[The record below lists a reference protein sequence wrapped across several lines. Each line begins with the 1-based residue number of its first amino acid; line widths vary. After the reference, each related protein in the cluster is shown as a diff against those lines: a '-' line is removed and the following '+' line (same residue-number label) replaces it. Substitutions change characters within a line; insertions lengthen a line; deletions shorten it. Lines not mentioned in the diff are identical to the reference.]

1 MTFEPQNDLER
12 SLVRAMGDASWIP
25 QFYRDLADGELFLIL
40 DEAPPGRS
48 ESVVLQPGQTLS
60 VMAGRSDGREF
71 IPVYSSLPRLEAA
84 APEGAGY
91 IALDT
96 IGALQMIGGAEVI
109 LNPGSEYAK
118 EITPGEVAMLVD
130 GSMWTL
136 TRQMQLAGPTLMQI
150 GQPAR
155 YPTELAEI
163 LKRLFARY
171 EEVQR
176 GWIAAVGSIE
186 RNVRPH
192 IVLFLEMSEPS
203 YDVFADI
210 GIVAELNPV
219 QDPPFEV
226 MPFTTTR
233 SFAGLLQNIPPFYRR

>member
-12 SLVRAMGDASWIP
+12 SLVRATGDASWIP
-25 QFYRDLADGELFLIL
+25 QFYRDLANGELFLIL
-40 DEAPPGRS
+40 NDAPPTRS
-48 ESVVLQPGQTLS
+48 EVVLQPGQTLS

-71 IPVYSSLPRLEAA
+71 IPAFSSLPRLEAA

-91 IALDT
+91 VAMEAIEALR
-96 IGALQMIGGAEVI
+96 MIGSAEVI
-109 LNPGSEYAK
+109 LNPGSEYGKAISPS
-118 EITPGEVAMLVD
+118 EIAMLVD
-130 GSMWTL
+130 GSMWML
-136 TRQMQLAGPTLMQI
+136 TRQMEVTGPTHVEI
-150 GQPAR
+150 GPPAR

-176 GWIAAVGSIE
+176 GWIATVGSMM

-192 IVLFLEMSEPS
+192 IVLFLEMSEQS
-203 YDVFADI
+203 FDVIADI

-226 MPFTTTR
+226 MPFTRTR
-233 SFAGLLQNIPPFYRR
+233 SLAGLFQNIPPFYRR